1 LTDNDKLDYRKK
13 MNENVA
19 SLRSQIGPLL
29 LMTGIFFLNFIARI
43 ILAPLM
49 PTIELDLGIGHAESG
64 YLFLLISLGY
74 FTSLM
79 GSGFFSSRFT
89 HRKTI
94 IFSSM
99 FLGITLLAVSFS
111 DTLWEIR
118 IGCIIVGLAAGLYLP
133 SGISTLTSLVRSE
146 DWGKAIAI
154 HELAPNISFLAAPL
168 ISEAFLVWFT
178 WRNILALLGLAS
190 LFVGLTFALF
200 GKGGDFPGEPPSPSN
215 VKSLLR
221 EPSFW
226 VMIVFFSLGISGSL
240 GIYTMLP
247 LYLVS
252 QRGMTQSWANYLV
265 ALSRVS
271 GLGVAFLSGMVT
283 DKIGPKV
290 ALGGVLL
297 FTGFLS
303 LLLGIV
309 PGSWVV
315 LIVFLQ
321 PLIAVCFFPPGFAA
335 LSRIG
340 PPHVRNISV
349 SLTVPFAFLVG
360 GGAVPIGIGFF
371 GDKVSFD
378 LGIALVGII
387 IMGGF
392 ILLRYLRFPDE

>member
-1 LTDNDKLDYRKK
+1 
-13 MNENVA
+13 MNENGA

-29 LMTGIFFLNFIARI
+29 LMTGIFFLNFLARI

-49 PTIELDLGIGHAESG
+49 PTIEMDLGIGHAEAGS
-64 YLFLLISLGY
+64 LFLLISLGY

-79 GSGFFSSRFT
+79 GSGFFSSQFT

-99 FLGITLLAVSFS
+99 CLGITLLAVSFS

-133 SGISTLTSLVRSE
+133 SGISALTSLVRSE

-168 ISEAFLVWFT
+168 ISEVFLLWFT

-200 GKGGDFPGEPPSPSN
+200 GKGGDFPGESPSPSN

-226 VMIVFFSLGISGSL
+226 IMIVFFSLGISGSL

-252 QRGMTQSWANYLV
+252 QRRMTQSWANYLV

-303 LLLGIV
+303 LLLGLV

-360 GGAVPIGIGFF
+360 GGAVPAGIGLF

-392 ILLRYLRFPDE
+392 ILLRYLRFPDEYNYP